1 LKLNPHQVYLLEE
14 FAEDYLERRLSRRDL
29 IHKAL
34 LITGSVPLAATSLL
48 ALGCGDSDEDAEPAV
63 TQPPPTPTIGAGTS
77 VAEDDPAIQAQAVT
91 YPGPAGDLKGY
102 LARPRTGGPSAGL
115 IVIHEN
121 RGLVPHISD
130 VARRYA
136 KEGFV
141 ALAVDM
147 ASRGGGSTEDTN
159 QNMALL
165 MQTQPADHV
174 MDLQAG
180 LNYLKSQ
187 NFVRAGGLGVTGFCY
202 GGGYT
207 FDLAANSQDIR
218 AAVPFYGSVTNA
230 LPNLP
235 STRAAVLVVYGG
247 NDTRITSQQPQVEQA
262 LAGKTFEIKVYEG
275 ANHAFFNDTGGSYNQ
290 QAAADAWPLAVGWL
304 RRHLTG

>member
-48 ALGCGDSDEDAEPAV
+48 ALGCGDSDEDAETAA
-63 TQPPPTPTIGAGTS
+63 TQPPPSPTIGAGGS

-91 YPGPAGDLKGY
+91 YPGQAGELKGY

-187 NFVRAGGLGVTGFCY
+187 SFVRAGALGVTGFCY

-207 FDLAANSQDIR
+207 FDLAASSQDIR

-235 STRAAVLVVYGG
+235 STRAAILVVYGG

-290 QAAADAWPLAVGWL
+290 QAAADAWPLAVGWF

>member
-48 ALGCGDSDEDAEPAV
+48 ALGCGDSDEDAETAA
-63 TQPPPTPTIGAGTS
+63 TQPPPSPTIGAGGS
-77 VAEDDPAIQAQAVT
+77 VAENDPAIQAQAVT
-91 YPGPAGDLKGY
+91 YPGPAGELKGY
-102 LARPRTGGPSAGL
+102 LARPRTGGPNAGL

-165 MQTQPADHV
+165 MQTQPTDHV

-187 NFVRAGGLGVTGFCY
+187 NFVRAGALGVTGFCY

-235 STRAAVLVVYGG
+235 STRAAILVVYGG

-262 LAGKTFEIKVYEG
+262 LTGKTFEVKVYDG

-290 QAAADAWPLAVGWL
+290 QAAADVWPLAVGWF

>member
-1 LKLNPHQVYLLEE
+1 VAP
-14 FAEDYLERRLSRRDL
+14 
-29 IHKAL
+29 
-34 LITGSVPLAATSLL
+34 
-48 ALGCGDSDEDAEPAV
+48 PA
-63 TQPPPTPTIGAGTS
+63 
-77 VAEDDPAIQAQAVT
+77 
-91 YPGPAGDLKGY
+91 
-102 LARPRTGGPSAGL
+102 RGL

-121 RGLVPHISD
+121 RGLVEHIKD

-147 ASRGGGSTEDTN
+147 ASRGGGSTDDTN
-159 QNMALL
+159 QNLALL
-165 MQTQPADHV
+165 NQTLPPEHV
-174 MDLQAG
+174 QDLQAG
-180 LNYLKSQ
+180 LNYLKTQ
-187 NFVRAGGLGVTGFCY
+187 DFVRAAALGVTGFCY
-202 GGGYT
+202 GGGFT

-247 NDTRITSQQPQVEQA
+247 NDTRITGQQPQVEQA
-262 LAGKTFEIKVYEG
+262 LAGKTYEVKVYEG
-275 ANHAFFNDTGGSYNQ
+275 ANHAFFNDTGGSYNA
-290 QAAADAWPLAVGWL
+290 QAAADAWTQSLAWF

>member
-48 ALGCGDSDEDAEPAV
+48 ALGCGDSDEDAEPAL
-63 TQPPPTPTIGAGTS
+63 TQAPPTPTIGAGGS
-77 VAEDDPAIQAQAVT
+77 VAENDPAIQAQAIT
-91 YPGPAGDLKGY
+91 YPGPAGELKGY

-165 MQTQPADHV
+165 MQTQPGDHV

-180 LNYLKSQ
+180 LNYLKTQ
-187 NFVRAGGLGVTGFCY
+187 NFVRAGALGVTGFCY

-230 LPNLP
+230 LPTLP
-235 STRAAVLVVYGG
+235 STRAAILVVYGS

-275 ANHAFFNDTGGSYNQ
+275 ANHAFFNDTGGSYSQ

-304 RRHLTG
+304 RRHLSG